1 MAASM
6 VHLAITEVIAKSIK
20 VKDINRLRIGSILP
34 DGAIGGNSHLRK
46 KFEDGFKTFDI
57 ETFRETF
64 GDKMR
69 EDDLY
74 LGYYLHLVQDIIYRK
89 FIYEIYGWNPYI
101 EGNVDRLHHDYEIL
115 NSYVAR
121 KFGLTPES
129 IAPIDLNGEPL
140 EQLAQFDVNELV
152 ERVRGQFIP
161 VEDDGIF
168 FFTREMVDEYIA
180 RAVKES
186 LEEIL
191 RFLENK
197 ECLKCSENKW
207 RVGTQR

>member
-6 VHLAITEVIAKSIK
+6 VHLAITEAIAKSIK
-20 VKDINRLRIGSILP
+20 AKDINRLRIGSILP

-101 EGNVDRLHHDYEIL
+101 EGNVDRLHHDYAIL
-115 NSYVAR
+115 NSYIAR

-129 IAPIDLNGEPL
+129 IAPIDLTGEPL
-140 EQLAQFDVNELV
+140 EQLAQFDINELV

-168 FFTREMVDEYIA
+168 FFTRKMVDEYIA
-180 RAVKES
+180 RAIKES